1 MLNANSAADSEA
13 ATMQQ
18 LLPGW
23 TDPVEPGYLSKVRRQ
38 IHRNPEPGW
47 CEFETTA
54 LLARIFGDLGWKL
67 SFGPEFIAPQ
77 FVRGRDD
84 KEAERSRE
92 RAAADGVDPAILERM
107 GGYPGLIAELD
118 TGRPG
123 KTLAVRF
130 ELDAIYIDEPADAE
144 HIPAREGFASTHPG
158 VMHACGHDGH
168 LAAAAALGRF
178 ATANRSRM
186 SGRLIF
192 IFQPAEEGSRGAYPI
207 LKSGRLEGVDVLLC
221 AHLALDLAFGDIVAA
236 PDRFLSTTKINFE
249 FIGRPS
255 HGGMQPQ
262 IGRNAL
268 LAGANAAINIMALPR
283 HGDGLT
289 RVNVGSLH
297 AGEGR
302 NVVPSH
308 ATMEIEVR
316 GETAA
321 INRDLA
327 QEALM
332 RAEGAAASFGVDCR
346 CRIVGEALDFK
357 PDDSITQLIT
367 VCARRARGCRTVMP
381 EHAYNGSDDGTLL
394 LRAVQD
400 AGGWA
405 GYFMVGAQL
414 PGRAGDKAPVDF
426 DERAMTVLYDA
437 YAHIATA
444 LLGQWR

>member
-168 LAAAAALGRF
+168 LAAAAALGRC
-178 ATANRSRM
+178 R
-186 SGRLIF
+186 
-192 IFQPAEEGSRGAYPI
+192 GSRPLRYGQPQPHV
-207 LKSGRLEGVDVLLC
+207 RQ
-221 AHLALDLAFGDIVAA
+221 AHLHLPASRRRFSRRVPDFEERPPGGGRCTAVRAFGA
-236 PDRFLSTTKINFE
+236 
-249 FIGRPS
+249 
-255 HGGMQPQ
+255 
-262 IGRNAL
+262 
-268 LAGANAAINIMALPR
+268 
-283 HGDGLT
+283 
-289 RVNVGSLH
+289 
-297 AGEGR
+297 
-302 NVVPSH
+302 
-308 ATMEIEVR
+308 
-316 GETAA
+316 
-321 INRDLA
+321 
-327 QEALM
+327 
-332 RAEGAAASFGVDCR
+332 
-346 CRIVGEALDFK
+346 
-357 PDDSITQLIT
+357 
-367 VCARRARGCRTVMP
+367 
-381 EHAYNGSDDGTLL
+381 
-394 LRAVQD
+394 
-400 AGGWA
+400 
-405 GYFMVGAQL
+405 
-414 PGRAGDKAPVDF
+414 
-426 DERAMTVLYDA
+426 
-437 YAHIATA
+437 
-444 LLGQWR
+444 